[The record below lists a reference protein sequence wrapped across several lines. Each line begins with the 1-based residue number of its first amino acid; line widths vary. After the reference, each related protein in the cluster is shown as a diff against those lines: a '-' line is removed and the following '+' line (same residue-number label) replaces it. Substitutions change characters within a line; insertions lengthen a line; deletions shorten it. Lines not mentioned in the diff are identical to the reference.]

1 MECFTKI
8 GNDLKRFFRKT
19 LLLRCLALKK
29 PLILVGTAARIFVS
43 LSAVCVVR
51 TKLFT
56 YNEVGRSQTQSILND
71 QFQASRKSS
80 MTNLT
85 IKSHDT
91 INLQATL
98 KIEFFIVFLLFSLS
112 YPPDHMI

>member
-1 MECFTKI
+1 MESFAKI
-8 GNDLKRFFRKT
+8 GNDLKPFFRKT

-29 PLILVGTAARIFVS
+29 PLILVGTTARIFVS
-43 LSAVCVVR
+43 LSAVCVLH

-56 YNEVGRSQTQSILND
+56 YNELGRSQTQSILND

-98 KIEFFIVFLLFSLS
+98 KIEFFIVFLL
-112 YPPDHMI
+112 I